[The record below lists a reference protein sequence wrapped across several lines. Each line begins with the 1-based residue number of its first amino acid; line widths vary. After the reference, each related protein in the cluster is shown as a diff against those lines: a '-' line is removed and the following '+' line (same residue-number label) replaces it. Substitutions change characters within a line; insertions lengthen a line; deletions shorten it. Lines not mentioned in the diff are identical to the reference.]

1 MNVENR
7 IKNFL
12 TVSTLTNE
20 FVQGKYVEAE
30 KDIEEMSRKEE
41 EYRKKCARHL
51 KNVLKKCGKGPL
63 IKRSINEE
71 IPVVNG
77 HMTREELEEK
87 VKKSLAEVL
96 KDE

>member
-1 MNVENR
+1 MS
-7 IKNFL
+7 
-12 TVSTLTNE
+12 TVVMDL
-20 FVQGKYVEAE
+20 VQGLNVEAE
-30 KDIEEMSRKEE
+30 KDLRAMRMRDS

-51 KNVLKKCGKGPL
+51 KNVLKKCEKGPL

-77 HMTREELEEK
+77 HMTMEELEEK